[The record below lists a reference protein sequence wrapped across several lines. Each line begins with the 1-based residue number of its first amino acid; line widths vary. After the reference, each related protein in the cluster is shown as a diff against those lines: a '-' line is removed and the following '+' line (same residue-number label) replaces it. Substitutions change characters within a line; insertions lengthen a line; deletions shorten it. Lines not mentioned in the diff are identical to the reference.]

1 MPDSAVSRALSRG
14 NVQTRQCATGLG
26 RAVANVLEAV
36 HRTGASISETRYG
49 LLELTSGP
57 GAKSREVPRR
67 GKVPPI
73 RVHRAYRSGRT
84 GPGWPVVRP
93 LDEPAV
99 GARVAPGA
107 VPDSA
112 TVQDGPDTPAEPAAA
127 TLADRVRLAA
137 ASRPDEPALLWTDAA
152 LSWAE
157 LDSAVDRVAAALRR
171 RAGAPTDGHPARVA
185 IALANSPDFAV
196 AFFGTQ
202 RAGLV
207 AVPVNPALTGPE
219 LRHILADSA
228 ASILICTEQVGAA
241 VDGVRAEL
249 PALTELHTA
258 LSSLTG
264 PAPKEKVVSAS
275 EGDPADRP
283 IRTDPEAVAVLLY
296 TSGTTGEPKGAMLSH
311 RALLANHE
319 QVGRISPPVVGPD
332 DRVLLALPLFHAYG
346 LNAGLGAV
354 AYHGA
359 CGVLVDRFDA
369 AAVLEVV
376 ARHRVS
382 VLVGVPS
389 MFLGWTMLP
398 DAPAAAGVPAGS
410 ALRTAM
416 ASVRVAICGAA
427 PLAVGGATR
436 FAEATG
442 RRIQVGYGLTETAP
456 VLTTT
461 LSGPEAKPNSIGR
474 PIPGVELRLVAADGE
489 ELWRDG
495 SAVEPADGGDD
506 PDEPDLDLSS
516 PGTDPGEIVVRG
528 ANLFSGY
535 WPDGHGG
542 PDADGWWRTGDVA
555 YADAGGDLFLV
566 DRLGEL
572 ILVNGFNVYP
582 QEVERVL
589 GAHPE
594 VVESVVFGRPDPLAG
609 EAVTAYVVRAPE
621 SEVSAAEL
629 AAHCAGSLARFKCP
643 SRIEFVGSLPLSA
656 IGRVRRSVIRHE
668 GRE

>member
-1 MPDSAVSRALSRG
+1 M
-14 NVQTRQCATGLG
+14 
-26 RAVANVLEAV
+26 
-36 HRTGASISETRYG
+36 
-49 LLELTSGP
+49 
-57 GAKSREVPRR
+57 
-67 GKVPPI
+67 
-73 RVHRAYRSGRT
+73 
-84 GPGWPVVRP
+84 
-93 LDEPAV
+93 
-99 GARVAPGA
+99 
-107 VPDSA
+107 
-112 TVQDGPDTPAEPAAA
+112 QDGPDTPAEPAAV

-137 ASRPDEPALLWTDAA
+137 ASRPDRPALLWPDGV

-157 LDSAVDRVAAALRR
+157 LDSAVDRVAAALRGR
-171 RAGAPTDGHPARVA
+171 FGVPADGHPARVA
-185 IALANSPDFAV
+185 IALPNSPDFAV
-196 AFFGTQ
+196 AFFAAQ

-219 LRHILADSA
+219 LRHVLADSA
-228 ASILICTEQVGAA
+228 AGVLICTEQVRVA

-258 LSSLTG
+258 LPDPG
-264 PAPKEKVVSAS
+264 VGVVPG
-275 EGDPADRP
+275 GDPADRP
-283 IRTDPEAVAVLLY
+283 IRPDPEAVAVLLY

-319 QVGRISPPVVGPD
+319 QIGRISPPVVGPD

-398 DAPAAAGVPAGS
+398 DAPAAAGVPAGP

-427 PLAVGGATR
+427 PLAVGGAAR

-442 RRIQVGYGLTETAP
+442 RQIQVGYGLTETAP

-461 LSGPEAKPNSIGR
+461 LSGPAAKPNSIGR
-474 PIPGVELRLVAADGE
+474 PIPGIELRLVAADGE

-495 SAVEPADGGDD
+495 STVEPADDGDGA
-506 PDEPDLDLSS
+506 DEPDLEFSS

-542 PDADGWWRTGDVA
+542 PDPDGWWRTGDVA

-594 VVESVVFGRPDPLAG
+594 VVESVVFGVPHPVAG

-621 SEVSAAEL
+621 SSVSTAEL

-656 IGRVRRSVIRHE
+656 IGRVRRSVIRQRGASDGE
-668 GRE
+668 